1 MPEKNEE
8 TKKDSKGGPVKGK
21 ERKNENE
28 KLDGTSM
35 FENVT
40 ELRSSGVET
49 RETEREET
57 R

>member
-1 MPEKNEE
+1 M
-8 TKKDSKGGPVKGK
+8 KKDSKGGPVKGK